1 MESDRDLK
9 YVFNKLDAI
18 KPGEIIIIKDF
29 SNGREGTFIS
39 CAKQYADTHHNI
51 TFNNSYTKIRKD
63 ENRRF
68 DNTENY

>member
-18 KPGEIIIIKDF
+18 KPSEVIIIKDF
-29 SNGREGTFIS
+29 ANDRVDTFIS
-39 CAKQYADTHHNI
+39 CSKIYQDTHHNI

-63 ENRRF
+63 EY
-68 DNTENY
+68 TPTSPE

>member
-18 KPGEIIIIKDF
+18 KPSEVIIIKDF
-29 SNGREGTFIS
+29 ANGRVDTFTA
-39 CAKQYADTHHNI
+39 CAKQYQDTHHNI

-63 ENRRF
+63 GI
-68 DNTENY
+68 

>member
-18 KPGEIIIIKDF
+18 KPSEVIIIKDF
-29 SNGREGTFIS
+29 ANGWVDTFVE
-39 CAKQYADTHHNI
+39 CAKQYQDTHHNI

-63 ENRRF
+63 ERF
-68 DNTENY
+68 

>member
-18 KPGEIIIIKDF
+18 KSSEVIIIKDF
-29 SNGREGTFIS
+29 ANGRVDTFIS
-39 CAKQYADTHHNI
+39 CAKQYAGTHHNL

-63 ENRRF
+63 EF
-68 DNTENY
+68 TPTSTK

>member
-18 KPGEIIIIKDF
+18 KPSEVIIIKDF
-29 SNGREGTFIS
+29 ANGRVDTFTA
-39 CAKQYADTHHNI
+39 CAKQYQDTHHNI

-63 ENRRF
+63 EYIPSIY
-68 DNTENY
+68 D